1 MENKALAGRMYKL
14 FVYSHEKGA
23 VRENFCQGVL
33 FDIKGVTN
41 KRTIKL
47 SKDFDRDVTNIKLYA

>member
-1 MENKALAGRMYKL
+1 M
-14 FVYSHEKGA
+14 YSHEKGA
-23 VRENFCQGVL
+23 VRKFLPRIGVF
-33 FDIKGVTN
+33 FDIKRVTN